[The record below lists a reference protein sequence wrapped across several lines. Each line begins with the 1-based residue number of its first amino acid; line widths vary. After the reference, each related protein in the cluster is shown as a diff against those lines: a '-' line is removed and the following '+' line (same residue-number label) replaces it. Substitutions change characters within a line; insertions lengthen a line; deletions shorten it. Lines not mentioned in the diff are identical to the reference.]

1 MDDRWRNGP
10 RPCLS
15 QLDLVEWAANAGSLG
30 EILNLAAAGSGKVAS
45 LGEEG
50 LSSRALQTL
59 SRPAANSGKA
69 SSPDE
74 KGVSRRALQIWN
86 LPDAPHGEKG
96 FHGRTLRILDRPVAV
111 PPKRLPPPLGPLP
124 KISPGS
130 EQPPHLETPSLYAIV
145 WRRLIFRLAIY
156 SAAI

>member
-1 MDDRWRNGP
+1 MRFQKKVHRWVVP
-10 RPCLS
+10 RR
-15 QLDLVEWAANAGSLG
+15 
-30 EILNLAAAGSGKVAS
+30 VAS

-111 PPKRLPPPLGPLP
+111 PPKRPASPWPSAQDLARIGTATPPRDAVAVRHCLATAH
-124 KISPGS
+124 I
-130 EQPPHLETPSLYAIV
+130 PSSY
-145 WRRLIFRLAIY
+145 IFCCYMNLL
-156 SAAI
+156 